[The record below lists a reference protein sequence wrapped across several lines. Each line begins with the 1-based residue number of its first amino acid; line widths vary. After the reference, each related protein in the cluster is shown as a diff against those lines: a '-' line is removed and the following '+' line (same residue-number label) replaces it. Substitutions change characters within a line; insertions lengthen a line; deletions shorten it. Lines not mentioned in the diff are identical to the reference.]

1 MPAAPRDYLL
11 AEMAV
16 QTGFVTREQ
25 VDECMAELESGSD
38 PQTLPDLLDQKGFL
52 APGQAKFLDQLADK
66 EPTPVQGGT
75 DKDDEDADF
84 DRIVEIKRLAAAGE
98 VEKVRSIVDEMK
110 GDSRFARLG
119 QILLKKSILVAEE
132 REGE

>member
-1 MPAAPRDYLL
+1 
-11 AEMAV
+11 MAV

-38 PQTLPDLLDQKGFL
+38 SQTLPDLLDAKGLL

-66 EPTPVQGGT
+66 EPTPVQDGT

-84 DRIVEIKRLAAAGE
+84 GRIVEIKRLAAAGE
-98 VEKVRSIVDEMK
+98 VEKVKSIVSEMK

-119 QILLKKSILVAEE
+119 KILLKKSMLVAEE
-132 REGE
+132 REE